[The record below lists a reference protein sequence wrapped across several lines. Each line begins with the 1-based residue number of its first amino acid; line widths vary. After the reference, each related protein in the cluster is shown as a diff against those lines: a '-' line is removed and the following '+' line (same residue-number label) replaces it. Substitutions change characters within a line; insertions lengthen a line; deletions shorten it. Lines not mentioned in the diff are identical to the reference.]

1 MADTVRIE
9 GLADLRRDL
18 RKMAP
23 AVLKEMRDVL
33 KDSATL
39 VAGDARPLAAHRTG
53 KLAASYRPGTAGN
66 SAFVRSRLPYA
77 GVQEFGGRIAPRG
90 TPITIKAT
98 PAVTRS
104 LDKNA
109 ERIVDKLGDGIDKVA
124 ARNGFH

>member
-1 MADTVRIE
+1 MADAVRIE
-9 GLADLRRDL
+9 GLAILRRDL

-23 AVLKEMRDVL
+23 GVVKEIRDVL
-33 KDSATL
+33 KDAATT
-39 VAGDARPLAAHRTG
+39 VAGDARPFAAHRSG

-77 GVQEFGGRIAPRG
+77 AVHEFGGTIAPRG
-90 TPITIKAT
+90 TPFTIKAT

-109 ERIVDKLGDGIDKVA
+109 ERIVDKLGDGIDRVA
-124 ARNGFH
+124 DRNGFS